1 MDHKQGMA
9 FLECDYAPFE
19 RLLED
24 VPQFLPVPA
33 VVDTHPPAHP
43 HCVGIYDKD
52 RGTCRI
58 EHYGMGGFSSYALT

>member
-24 VPQFLPVPA
+24 VPQFLLALA
-33 VVDTHPPAHP
+33 VVDTHPLAHP
-43 HCVGIYDKD
+43 HRVGIYDKD
-52 RGTCRI
+52 RITCRI